1 MSIFSKR
8 IREIGIVSIISI
20 ILFSFGLLVYIQN
33 ITEHDIK
40 ENLFLQ
46 HQQRQI
52 ISTQAIS
59 MHIGS
64 DMNLVV
70 SMLDGLANSLYL
82 QQGTYSDNAKKMVG
96 EKYAQF
102 KGIIDGLFVLDK
114 NNILTISYSKSGSQS
129 NLGAD
134 YSFRGWVE
142 NTRLTLKPVFSDG
155 FDRQDTYT
163 IFMSYPIISRETGR
177 YMGLIA
183 TSIPSVPFFSQY
195 GSHGDINTQF
205 LVAYNKYGTM
215 LANGLN
221 RTFVGENFFGDYTQQ
236 FTHYNPVLN
245 NLTRNL
251 LAGNAGFAVYDYGR
265 GERLNTQYPIFV
277 NGEPLYFIQV
287 VTPTTEITS
296 QVKGLLSSENSKMF
310 MLLGCTIAA
319 ISILIIILIKWT
331 SSLDTEVK
339 RRTREL
345 NESNKQLALANE
357 QLTVHDKMQKEFIN
371 VAAHELKTPIQ
382 PIISLAEHLRSSR
395 KLGLRR
401 DVYGISREAQLQKQQ
416 QQDELIDVIIRNARR
431 LRRLAENI
439 LDVTKIETQSL
450 FIKKERFS
458 LNNLIL
464 NTIIDFRDQ
473 IIRENKDIKLE
484 FISNGTSVKDE
495 HIDDIFVDADKDR
508 ISQVISNLLNNAIKS
523 TKAGAI
529 TVIVDSKKRSDDN
542 DRKDTGNQEVI
553 VTVKDTGSGID
564 PEILPRLFR
573 KFATKSQ
580 SGTGLGLFISKNI
593 IESHGGK
600 IWVEDNNNDG
610 NSNNNNYAANDGKG
624 AVFSFSLPI
633 SSSKELSSKL
643 MSETYMTRTS
653 R

>member
-8 IREIGIVSIISI
+8 IREIGIISIILI
-20 ILFSFGLLVYIQN
+20 ILFSFGLLIYIQN

-40 ENLFLQ
+40 DNLFLQ
-46 HQQRQI
+46 QKQRQI
-52 ISTQAIS
+52 SSTQGIA

-64 DMNLVV
+64 DLNLVV
-70 SMLDGLANSLYL
+70 GMLDGLANSLYL
-82 QQGTYSDNAKKMVG
+82 QQGIYSDNTKKMVSD
-96 EKYAQF
+96 KYSQF
-102 KGIIDGLFVLDK
+102 KGLLDGLFVLDK
-114 NNILTISYSKSGSQS
+114 DNILTISYSKSGSQS

-142 NTRLTLKPVFSDG
+142 NTRLTLRPVFSDG

-163 IFMSYPIISRETGR
+163 IFISYPIVSKETGE
-177 YMGLIA
+177 YLGLIA

-195 GSHGDINTQF
+195 GNFGNIHSQF
-205 LVAYNKYGTM
+205 LVAYNKYGIM

-221 RTFVGENFFGDYTQQ
+221 RTFVGENFFGNYTQQ
-236 FTHYNPVLN
+236 FIHHNNILN

-251 LAGNAGFAVYDYGR
+251 LAGNPGFGVYDYGI
-265 GERLNTQYPIFV
+265 GERLNTQYPILV

-296 QVKGLLSSENSKMF
+296 QVKALLSVENSKMF

-331 SSLDTEVK
+331 SSLDMEVK

-345 NESNKQLALANE
+345 DKSNKQLALANE
-357 QLTVHDKMQKEFIN
+357 QLTIHDKMQKEFIN

-382 PIISLAEHLRSSR
+382 PIISLAEHLKST
-395 KLGLRR
+395 RR
-401 DVYGISREAQLQKQQ
+401 QGSYGAADLYSVSGEARLQKKQQ
-416 QQDELIDVIIRNARR
+416 QQDELIDVIIRNAKR

-450 FIKKERFS
+450 FVKKERFN
-458 LNNLIL
+458 LNNFIHS
-464 NTIIDFRDQ
+464 IITDLRDQ
-473 IIRENKDIKLE
+473 IAKENRDIKLE
-484 FISNGTSVKDE
+484 FISNGTSVEDE
-495 HIDDIFVDADKDR
+495 TIDEIFVDADKDR

-523 TKAGAI
+523 TKAGTI
-529 TVIVDSKKRSDDN
+529 TVAANCIKKCIDGDGA
-542 DRKDTGNQEVI
+542 TGQEVI
-553 VTVKDTGSGID
+553 VTIKDTGSGVD
-564 PEILPRLFR
+564 PEILPRLFT

-600 IWVEDNNNDG
+600 IWLGDANGENNDNNRVGGDTG
-610 NSNNNNYAANDGKG
+610 AA
-624 AVFSFSLPI
+624 FSFSLPI
-633 SSSKELSSKL
+633 SNPKQLSSKL
-643 MSETYMTRTS
+643 MNET
-653 R
+653 

>member
-8 IREIGIVSIISI
+8 IREIGIISIILI
-20 ILFSFGLLVYIQN
+20 ILFSFGLLIYIQN

-40 ENLFLQ
+40 DNLFLQ
-46 HQQRQI
+46 QKQRQI
-52 ISTQAIS
+52 SSTQGIS

-64 DMNLVV
+64 DLNLVV

-82 QQGTYSDNAKKMVG
+82 QQGIYSDNAKKMVSD
-96 EKYAQF
+96 KYSQF
-102 KGIIDGLFVLDK
+102 KGLIDGLFVLDK
-114 NNILTISYSKSGSQS
+114 DNILTISYSKSGSQS

-142 NTRLTLKPVFSDG
+142 NTRLTLRPVFSDG

-163 IFMSYPIISRETGR
+163 IFISYPIVSRETGE
-177 YMGLIA
+177 YMGQIA

-195 GSHGDINTQF
+195 GNFGNIHSQF
-205 LVAYNKYGTM
+205 LVAYNKYGIM

-221 RTFVGENFFGDYTQQ
+221 RTFVGENFFGSYTQQ
-236 FTHYNPVLN
+236 FIHHNGILN

-251 LAGNAGFAVYDYGR
+251 LAGNAGFGVYNYGI

-287 VTPTTEITS
+287 VTPTSEITS
-296 QVKGLLSSENSKMF
+296 QVKALLSVENSKMF

-319 ISILIIILIKWT
+319 ISVLIIILIKWT

-339 RRTREL
+339 RRTMEL
-345 NESNKQLALANE
+345 DESNKQLALANE
-357 QLTVHDKMQKEFIN
+357 QLTMHDKMQKEFIN

-382 PIISLAEHLRSSR
+382 PIISLAEHLKST
-395 KLGLRR
+395 RR
-401 DVYGISREAQLQKQQ
+401 QGSWGADMYGMPGEAQLQKKQQ

-439 LDVTKIETQSL
+439 LDVTKIETRSL
-450 FIKKERFS
+450 FIKKERFN
-458 LNNLIL
+458 LNNFMLS
-464 NTIIDFRDQ
+464 IITDFRNQ
-473 IIRENKDIKLE
+473 LAKENRDVKLE
-484 FISNGTSVKDE
+484 FISNGTSVEDE
-495 HIDDIFVDADKDR
+495 TTDEIFVDADKDR
-508 ISQVISNLLNNAIKS
+508 ISQVILNLLNNAIKS

-529 TVIVDSKKRSDDN
+529 TVVVNSIKKCIRGDGANSE
-542 DRKDTGNQEVI
+542 EVI
-553 VTVKDTGSGID
+553 VTIKDTGSGVD
-564 PEILPRLFR
+564 PEILPRLFT

-600 IWVEDNNNDG
+600 IWLGDANGE
-610 NSNNNNYAANDGKG
+610 NNNNNNGVGGNNG
-624 AVFSFSLPI
+624 ATFSFSLPI
-633 SSSKELSSKL
+633 SNPKQLSSKL
-643 MSETYMTRTS
+643 MNET
-653 R
+653 

>member
-1 MSIFSKR
+1 MSIFSKQ
-8 IREIGIVSIISI
+8 IREIGIISIILI

-33 ITEHDIK
+33 ITEHEIK
-40 ENLFLQ
+40 DNLFLQ
-46 HQQRQI
+46 QKQRQI
-52 ISTQAIS
+52 SATQGIS

-82 QQGTYSDNAKKMVG
+82 QQGIHSDNAKKIVG
-96 EKYAQF
+96 DKYSQF

-114 NNILTISYSKSGSQS
+114 DNILTISYSKSGSQS

-142 NTRLTLKPVFSDG
+142 NTRLTLRPVFSDG

-163 IFMSYPIISRETGR
+163 IFISYPIVSKETGQ
-177 YMGLIA
+177 YIGLIA

-195 GSHGDINTQF
+195 ENFEDTHSQF
-205 LVAYNKYGTM
+205 MVAYNIYGTM
-215 LANGLN
+215 LAHGLN

-236 FTHYNPVLN
+236 FIHHNAILN

-251 LAGNAGFAVYDYGR
+251 LAGNPGFGVYDYGI

-277 NGEPLYFIQV
+277 NGEPIYFIQV

-296 QVKGLLSSENSKMF
+296 QVKALLSVENSKMF

-319 ISILIIILIKWT
+319 ISVLIIILIKWT
-331 SSLDTEVK
+331 SSLDMEVK

-345 NESNKQLALANE
+345 DESNKQLALANQ
-357 QLTVHDKMQKEFIN
+357 QLTMHDKMQNEFIN

-382 PIISLAEHLRSSR
+382 PIISLAEHLKSTR
-395 KLGLRR
+395 KLG
-401 DVYGISREAQLQKQQ
+401 SRGADMHSMPGEAQLQKKQQQ
-416 QQDELIDVIIRNARR
+416 QQDELIDVIIRNAKR

-439 LDVTKIETQSL
+439 LDVTKIEAHSL
-450 FIKKERFS
+450 FIKKERFN
-458 LNNLIL
+458 LNNLVFSIV
-464 NTIIDFRDQ
+464 TDFRNQ
-473 IIRENKDIKLE
+473 IAKENKDVKLE
-484 FISNGTSVKDE
+484 FVSNGTSIEDGSIDE
-495 HIDDIFVDADKDR
+495 IFVDADKDR

-523 TKAGAI
+523 TKAGTI
-529 TVIVDSKKRSDDN
+529 TVIVNSMKERVHGN
-542 DRKDTGNQEVI
+542 DTSAEEVI
-553 VTVKDTGSGID
+553 VTVKDTGSGVD
-564 PEILPRLFR
+564 PEILPRLFT

-600 IWVEDNNNDG
+600 IWLEDANG
-610 NSNNNNYAANDGKG
+610 KNNNNVSRNNG
-624 AVFSFSLPI
+624 ATFSFSLPI
-633 SSSKELSSKL
+633 SNPEQLSSKL
-643 MSETYMTRTS
+643 MSETYRTRTS
-653 R
+653 Q